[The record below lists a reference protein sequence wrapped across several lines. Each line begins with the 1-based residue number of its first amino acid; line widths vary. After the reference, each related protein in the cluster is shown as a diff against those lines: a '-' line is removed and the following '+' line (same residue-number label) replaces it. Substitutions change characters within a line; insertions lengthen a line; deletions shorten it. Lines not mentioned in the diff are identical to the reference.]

1 MAQAGVGINPNDTF
15 SLSSLISQDTSTNL
29 NFQRGSDNG
38 GSSMINY
45 PISNSRLTMLMDD
58 QRTVTDAGGAAPLS
72 QFSVAE

>member
-1 MAQAGVGINPNDTF
+1 
-15 SLSSLISQDTSTNL
+15 
-29 NFQRGSDNG
+29 
-38 GSSMINY
+38 MINY